1 MQIVMKTVQ
10 LRLATYWIGL
20 QWNFLHIPIN
30 QTSQEQHL
38 KYFLVKL
45 GSNLLLAMNI
55 ERAMRC

>member
-1 MQIVMKTVQ
+1 MQILMKTVQ
-10 LRLATYWIGL
+10 LKLAILRLGL